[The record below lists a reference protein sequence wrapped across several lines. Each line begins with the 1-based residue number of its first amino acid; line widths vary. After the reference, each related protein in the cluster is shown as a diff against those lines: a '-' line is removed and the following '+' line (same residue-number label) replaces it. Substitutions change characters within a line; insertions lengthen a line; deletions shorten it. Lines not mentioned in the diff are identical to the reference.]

1 MKNSLVKKLGIG
13 VTATGLALGANSL
26 DADAQNK
33 SNYKDIDKDGLFKG
47 YNTNTN
53 DVFQE
58 KVFFNEATGK
68 YDRFYIQHLDKDT
81 IAALPFYGTMPIM
94 DFKTGDVSHLVSDS
108 MYVFKPI
115 KERSFELGGSH
126 APGLC
131 DDQILKT
138 AGVEEGTNYISN
150 SYVKNYFKKLPGDM
164 VLELEDGKSF
174 LVMPL
179 PLDQQE
185 DGKTNHLHVPFDDEH
200 QWGVDPITKKLWVF
214 GTIYRGILETGKPV
228 MASASTGLVSRL
240 GEKDSF
246 AEAVEEAGEKETK
259 ERKKGS
265 LYLIFGANASPDFK
279 FVEGQFG
286 VQKGPIALVANYGL
300 GKDETTTNVQT
311 DPSDITGRYATMKE
325 DITDLKA
332 LGLSSELHLF
342 SNRKLSPFVGG
353 GINKWD
359 YTTKN
364 EITTMSPSGIAL
376 KTNSSSKANSELSY
390 KAIAGLNVKLGK
402 NLKLGLQAGYDTKTK
417 LNAGA
422 RCSLNF

>member
-13 VTATGLALGANSL
+13 VTATGIALGANSL
-26 DADAQNK
+26 DAGAQNK
-33 SNYKDIDKDGLFKG
+33 SDYKDIDKDGLFKG
-47 YNTNTN
+47 YSTNTN
-53 DVFQE
+53 DGFQE
-58 KVFFNEATGK
+58 KVFFNDATGK

-94 DFKTGDVSHLVSDS
+94 DFKSGDVSHLVSDS
-108 MYVFKPI
+108 MYVFQPI

-131 DDQILKT
+131 DEQILKT

-265 LYLIFGANASPDFK
+265 LYWIAGANGNDK
-279 FVEGQFG
+279 FIEGQFG
-286 VQKGPIALVANYGL
+286 VQKGAIALVANYGL
-300 GKDETTTNVQT
+300 GKDETVEDLVIPMGNKGVYGE
-311 DPSDITGRYATMKE
+311 INKE
-325 DITDLKA
+325 NQEIELK
-332 LGLSSELHLF
+332 GISGELHAL
-342 SNRKLSPFVGG
+342 SNRKVSPFIGG
-353 GINKWD
+353 GLNHWKYI
-359 YTTKN
+359 TKTSEKIMRDGEVLSQN
-364 EITTMSPSGIAL
+364 
-376 KTNSSSKANSELSY
+376 TNSKPNSELSY
-390 KAIAGLNVKLGK
+390 KGKAGINFKIGEKSKLGV
-402 NLKLGLQAGYDTKTK
+402 QAGYDTKAEFSGGVRFTRK
-417 LNAGA
+417 
-422 RCSLNF
+422 F